1 MKVPKNTFRNV
12 CRSNGSRLQL
22 KNSIRS
28 PSLAIFLQNQ
38 QCVFFSELIVLIL
51 ALKDNF
57 CLILLL
63 MGIIAASTTVY
74 SELKSEFKFFNAI
87 KWQRLNNSFG

>member
-1 MKVPKNTFRNV
+1 MSLKWIQTPVKEFNT
-12 CRSNGSRLQL
+12 
-22 KNSIRS
+22 I
-28 PSLAIFLQNQ
+28 SLIGNFPAKSAMF
-38 QCVFFSELIVLIL
+38 FFSELIVLIL